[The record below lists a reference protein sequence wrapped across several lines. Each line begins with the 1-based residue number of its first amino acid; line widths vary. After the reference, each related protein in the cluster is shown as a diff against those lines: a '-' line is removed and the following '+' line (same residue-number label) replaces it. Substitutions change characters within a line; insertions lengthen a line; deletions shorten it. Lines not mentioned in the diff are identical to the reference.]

1 MSLLGF
7 ITGRD
12 AGHDRTSIWDDMDNY
27 NRSHPSSSYSSSKAE
42 EKKYYCKYCGQE
54 FTSIRSMKQNGN
66 CGSSPLGCCRGPHEP
81 YEGR

>member
-27 NRSHPSSSYSSSKAE
+27 SKSNPRAE
-42 EKKYYCKYCGQE
+42 EKKYYCKYCGE
-54 FTSIRSMKQNGN
+54 GFRSLSDMKKYNFD
-66 CGSSPLGCCRGPHEP
+66 CRKSPFGFRKGPHEP